1 MTNKGEYRPILALKI
16 GCHATSLQRS
26 KKGQILNLRS
36 NTYRMVK
43 MVKIGPVDPE
53 VILSERFILNKE
65 MTGCTSLPFLNYAVT
80 GLKFTKFTR
89 NVARSSQ
96 MIFLKSE
103 WRYCNPFQ
111 NAGATSKGGYSE
123 FCQF

>member
-1 MTNKGEYRPILALKI
+1 
-16 GCHATSLQRS
+16 
-26 KKGQILNLRS
+26 
-36 NTYRMVK
+36 MVK